1 MQIEKIQFDQVRYN
15 PETGAFEA
23 LVKIHEDGITYS
35 YPTQATAPLT
45 AEYDVVVRRLHDA
58 AARAHSDN
66 LPAMRSRRAT
76 TRAEYQTRVAQILAS
91 GTLSLPSGSPRIAA

>member
-23 LVKIHEDGITYS
+23 LVKIHEDGMTYS

-45 AEYDVVVRRLHDA
+45 ADYDVVARRLYDG
-58 AARAHSDN
+58 AARAHLDN

-76 TRAEYQTRVAQILAS
+76 TSAEYQERVAQILAS
-91 GTLSLPSGSPRIAA
+91 GTLSLPTGTPPLAA